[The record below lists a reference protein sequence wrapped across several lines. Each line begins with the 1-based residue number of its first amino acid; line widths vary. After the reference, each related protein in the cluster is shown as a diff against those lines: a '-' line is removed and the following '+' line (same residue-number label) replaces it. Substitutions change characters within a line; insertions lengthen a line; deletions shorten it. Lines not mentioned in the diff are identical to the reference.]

1 MSKFK
6 KDWFGR
12 SDEDSYLSKSDK
24 NKLFDWDEGLGKAG
38 SSRSFSSYFL
48 RNQKG
53 LKDSARM
60 VGSMFSVLGVPKK
73 ATYTS
78 SKASGSSSDVPKI
91 QIPLKMLQNEEGE
104 FIEHDP
110 ELLDAFY
117 GAAIQNG
124 ALAAMQTTSEY
135 NYTINKKNI
144 STSKSSVKDLLFSIV
159 NTERIEGKVAERFPG
174 YAKFLRKNKE
184 HQYKDYKPLGEE
196 EDKQKRLFELV
207 VQMLR
212 YPGEIEPETLE
223 EFAVPIANIERMIK
237 RRGGLPTTIEQC
249 KGLATSLYN
258 IIEKYELEEKEEEE
272 EGGEKPGMAGRGEL
286 DEMAKTMM
294 EGLMSSPNGDSATDA
309 MLEEFK
315 EGMNNAEKKTEFN
328 RSSEPLAS
336 SPKLGFI
343 IAPENKIRYLK
354 VRERVDTT
362 KASVLARLFARRS
375 KDQALVIKSM
385 RSGRLDTNKIAEAAQ
400 NVPTIYERYGSI
412 KTNKICVGVLIDESG
427 SMSGQCIQ
435 KAQEAAIF
443 INEIFKKMNDVQLFI
458 YGHTADTGKFAT
470 TVMIYKEPGTNMPF
484 ALGSVEARSNNR
496 DGDAIL
502 GTARRI
508 RSMTENQGILFVIS
522 DGQPAASGYGGQ
534 TGIDDTREK
543 VKKAESLGFQVIQI
557 AIHEHVPSAE
567 MFTHFVKMTDIA
579 TFPKTFVNYMSRKV
593 DSMIKER
600 VTM

>member
-12 SDEDSYLSKSDK
+12 SDEDAYLTINRE
-24 NKLFDWDEGLGKAG
+24 NKLFDWEEGLGKAG
-38 SSRSFSSYFL
+38 SRRSFSSYFI
-48 RNQKG
+48 RDQKG

-73 ATYTS
+73 AKYVSTKAGTS
-78 SKASGSSSDVPKI
+78 STVPMV
-91 QIPLKMLQNEEGE
+91 QIPLKMLQDENGE
-104 FIEHDP
+104 FIDHDP

-117 GAAIQNG
+117 GASIQNG

-135 NYTINKKNI
+135 NYTITKKNI
-144 STSKSSVKDLLFSIV
+144 STSKSSVKDLLFSVV
-159 NTERIEGKVAERFPG
+159 NTERIESKVADRFPG
-174 YAKFLRKNKE
+174 YAKFLQKNKD
-184 HQYKDYKPLGEE
+184 HQYKSYKPLGPEE
-196 EDKQKRLFELV
+196 EKQKRLFELV

-212 YPGEIEPETLE
+212 YPGEIDPETLE
-223 EFAVPIANIERMIK
+223 EFAKPIENIERMIK
-237 RRGGLPTTIEQC
+237 RRGGLPTNIEQC

-258 IIEKYELEEKEEEE
+258 IIEKYEFEEKEEEE
-272 EGGEKPGMAGRGEL
+272 EGGEKAGMAGRGEL
-286 DEMAKTMM
+286 DAMARGMM
-294 EGLMSSPNGDSATDA
+294 KELLTNPHGDSGTES
-309 MLEEFK
+309 MLEEFA
-315 EGMNNAEKKTEFN
+315 EGMDTPEKNEFK
-328 RSSEPLAS
+328 RTTEPLADT
-336 SPKLGFI
+336 PKLGFI
-343 IAPENKIRYLK
+343 IAPENKEKYLK
-354 VRERVDTT
+354 VRAKVDTT

-412 KTNKICVGVLIDESG
+412 KTNKVCVGVLIDESG
-427 SMSGQCIQ
+427 SMSGQSIQ
-435 KAQEAAIF
+435 KAQEAAVF
-443 INEIFKKMNDVQLFI
+443 INEIFKKMKDVELFI
-458 YGHTADTGKFAT
+458 YGHTADTGKFPT

-484 ALGSVEARSNNR
+484 ALGSVQARSNNR
-496 DGDAIL
+496 DGDAIF

-508 RSMTENQGILFVIS
+508 RSMTQNTGILFVIS

-543 VKKAESLGFQVIQI
+543 VKRAEALGFQVIQI

-579 TFPKTFVNYMSRKV
+579 SFPKTFVNYMSRKV

-600 VTM
+600 ITM